1 MLACLPVAIAT
12 PSFLPPSP
20 VHASELSEIFVDPSI
35 PATLQLKTLD
45 ETWKRLQLNEDTP
58 GLSASMLFGI
68 SGLVRSALRT
78 DVYYTQGKTVT
89 IGKQKYLVAYR
100 PESSNINFL
109 ELMQSGRNK
118 SPEDII
124 EPLTPESP
132 LTLSLFNLSTLSGLR
147 DIQPFNLQKEIEASK
162 KAIPEEPEKKPSTS
176 EKPASAEDVPAPES
190 LS

>member
-1 MLACLPVAIAT
+1 M
-12 PSFLPPSP
+12 
-20 VHASELSEIFVDPSI
+20 
-35 PATLQLKTLD
+35 
-45 ETWKRLQLNEDTP
+45 
-58 GLSASMLFGI
+58 
-68 SGLVRSALRT
+68 
-78 DVYYTQGKTVT
+78 YYTQGKTVT